1 MISFLTSNSRHRRG
15 ALACF
20 GLGAALIAPIMLVS
34 GCAFA
39 VAALAPPQV
48 TASSVY
54 VLNADTGQPLY
65 RKNEDKRYWILSITK
80 LITAYVLVQRMGG
93 QLSDIVTI
101 AQGDLTT
108 GATAGLQKGDG
119 WTLQDLLYGMLLVS
133 GNDAAIAIADYVG
146 RAMLTQ
152 ENKKENPVKR
162 FVQEMRTTA
171 AALDAKHTQF
181 ADPYGLSPSN
191 VSTARDV
198 ASIGSTV
205 FRDPQLLPYWQCA
218 KRTLNIGGPNARTIP
233 LVSTIEMIGED
244 DIIGAKT
251 GSHVGKNI
259 YHLVVGWRAPNGQ
272 TIVAVV
278 LGSASHPARYD
289 DMRAIL
295 AALPRDFPE
304 LAGQALGTTQAGL
317 TRTCP

>member
-1 MISFLTSNSRHRRG
+1 MISRLTSNSRHRRG
-15 ALACF
+15 ALAGF
-20 GLGAALIAPIMLVS
+20 ELGAALIAALVLVS
-34 GCAFA
+34 SCAFA
-39 VAALAPPQV
+39 QEGIAPPRV

-54 VLNADTGQPLY
+54 VVNADTGQPLY
-65 RKNEDKRYWILSITK
+65 RKNEDKQYWILSITK

-93 QLSDIVTI
+93 HLSDTVTI
-101 AQGDLTT
+101 AQGDLTS
-108 GATAGLQKGDG
+108 GSTAGLQKDDV

-146 RAMLTQ
+146 GAMLAQ
-152 ENKKENPVKR
+152 EKKKEGPVKR

-205 FRDPQLLPYWQCA
+205 FRDPRLLPYWQCA
-218 KRTLNIGGPNARTIP
+218 KQTLNIGGPNARTIP
-233 LVSTIEMIGED
+233 LVSMIEMMGED

-251 GSHVGKNI
+251 GSHIGKNI

-272 TIVAVV
+272 TIAAVV

-289 DMRAIL
+289 DMRTIL
-295 AALPRDFPE
+295 TALPHDFPE
-304 LAGQALGTTQAGL
+304 LAGPAPATAQPAPA
-317 TRTCP
+317 RTCQ

>member
-1 MISFLTSNSRHRRG
+1 MISCLTFNSRHRRG
-15 ALACF
+15 ALAGF
-20 GLGAALIAPIMLVS
+20 EVGVALMAALVLVS
-34 GCAFA
+34 SCAFA
-39 VAALAPPQV
+39 QEAIAPPRV

-54 VLNADTGQPLY
+54 VVNADTEQALY
-65 RKNEDKRYWILSITK
+65 RKNEDKQYWILSITK

-93 QLSDIVTI
+93 HLSDTVTI

-108 GATAGLQKGDG
+108 GATAGLQKGDV
-119 WTLQDLLYGMLLVS
+119 WTLEDLLYGMLLVS

-146 RAMLTQ
+146 RAMLAQ
-152 ENKKENPVKR
+152 ERNKESPVKR
-162 FVQEMRTTA
+162 FVQEMGTTTA
-171 AALDAKHTQF
+171 ALNAKHTQF
-181 ADPYGLSPSN
+181 ADPDGLSPSN

-205 FRDPQLLPYWQCA
+205 FRDPQLLPFWQCA

-233 LVSTIEMIGED
+233 LVSMIEMIGED

-251 GSHVGKNI
+251 GSHIGKNI

-289 DMRAIL
+289 DMRTIL
-295 AALPRDFPE
+295 TALPHDFPE
-304 LAGQALGTTQAGL
+304 LAGPAPATAQAAPA
-317 TRTCP
+317 RTCQ

>member
-1 MISFLTSNSRHRRG
+1 MISCLTFNSRHRHG
-15 ALACF
+15 ALAGF
-20 GLGAALIAPIMLVS
+20 EVGVALMAALVLVS
-34 GCAFA
+34 SCAFA
-39 VAALAPPQV
+39 QEAIAPPRV

-54 VLNADTGQPLY
+54 VVNADTGQPLY
-65 RKNEDKRYWILSITK
+65 RKNEDKQYWILSITK

-93 QLSDIVTI
+93 HLSDTVTI
-101 AQGDLTT
+101 AQGDLTS
-108 GATAGLQKGDG
+108 GSTAGLQKDDV
-119 WTLQDLLYGMLLVS
+119 WTLEDLLYGMLLVS

-146 RAMLTQ
+146 RAMLA
-152 ENKKENPVKR
+152 EERNKESPVKR
-162 FVQEMRTTA
+162 FVQEMGTTTA
-171 AALDAKHTQF
+171 ALNAKHTQF
-181 ADPYGLSPSN
+181 ADPDGLSPSN

-205 FRDPQLLPYWQCA
+205 FRDPQLLPFWQCA
-218 KRTLNIGGPNARTIP
+218 KRTLKIGGPNARTIP
-233 LVSTIEMIGED
+233 LVSMIEMIGED

-251 GSHVGKNI
+251 GSHIGKNI

-304 LAGQALGTTQAGL
+304 LAGQALGTTQAGP
-317 TRTCP
+317 TRTCQ

>member
-80 LITAYVLVQRMGG
+80 LITAYVLVHRMGG

-108 GATAGLQKGDG
+108 GATAGLQKGDV

-146 RAMLTQ
+146 RAMLAQ
-152 ENKKENPVKR
+152 
-162 FVQEMRTTA
+162 
-171 AALDAKHTQF
+171 
-181 ADPYGLSPSN
+181 
-191 VSTARDV
+191 
-198 ASIGSTV
+198 
-205 FRDPQLLPYWQCA
+205 
-218 KRTLNIGGPNARTIP
+218 
-233 LVSTIEMIGED
+233 
-244 DIIGAKT
+244 
-251 GSHVGKNI
+251 
-259 YHLVVGWRAPNGQ
+259 
-272 TIVAVV
+272 
-278 LGSASHPARYD
+278 
-289 DMRAIL
+289 
-295 AALPRDFPE
+295 
-304 LAGQALGTTQAGL
+304 
-317 TRTCP
+317 